1 MDVGHVLLFLG
12 KRDALHLTSMLWL
25 SNLSRTEK
33 ISETVEG
40 EQDPGE
46 SDYGRND
53 WHNKELQVSDD
64 DDGGSLEDGD

>member
-1 MDVGHVLLFLG
+1 
-12 KRDALHLTSMLWL
+12 MLWL

-46 SDYGRND
+46 SDYGRNG

-64 DDGGSLEDGD
+64 DDGGGLEDGD